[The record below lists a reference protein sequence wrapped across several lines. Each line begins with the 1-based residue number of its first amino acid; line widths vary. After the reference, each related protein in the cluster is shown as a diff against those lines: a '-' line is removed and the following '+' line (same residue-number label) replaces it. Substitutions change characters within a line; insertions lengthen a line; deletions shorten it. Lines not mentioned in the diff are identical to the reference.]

1 MLDSKN
7 TTQIATSLER
17 PLSTIQRRIRLIQE
31 KGILNFEPR
40 LDYSRLGLKKGL
52 LHVYL
57 NDGDLRMAA
66 GKLLDLQGV
75 VSASA
80 HLGNS
85 DIVLEFVFEDSGE
98 VLELISTVKH
108 LNGVQKVV
116 WSEEVYTLSK
126 PMKIVS
132 GND

>member
-1 MLDSKN
+1 
-7 TTQIATSLER
+7 
-17 PLSTIQRRIRLIQE
+17 
-31 KGILNFEPR
+31 
-40 LDYSRLGLKKGL
+40 
-52 LHVYL
+52 
-57 NDGDLRMAA
+57 MAA
-66 GKLLDLQGV
+66 EKFLDLQGV

-98 VLELISTVKH
+98 VLKLISTVKH

-126 PMKIVS
+126 PMKIVF